1 MVKVNGRYLD
11 REQFKNYLLAEY
23 KVKGQKKKT
32 ERAGKP
38 LSFSIFNTIHN
49 NILTVPIFAAVA
61 RLLMTRA
68 DPPHNIDNV

>member
-1 MVKVNGRYLD
+1 MLNG
-11 REQFKNYLLAEY
+11 EY

-32 ERAGKP
+32 KKVIREGGKP

-61 RLLMTRA
+61 RLLTTRA

>member
-32 ERAGKP
+32 KKVIREGGEP
-38 LSFSIFNTIHN
+38 LSFSIFNTIYN

-61 RLLMTRA
+61 RI
-68 DPPHNIDNV
+68 P